1 MPIVSWCPKGCY
13 IANHHVWVPERN
25 KEEEEEET
33 PADFHLYLIGQHYHM
48 ATRWHQERL
57 EN

>member
-1 MPIVSWCPKGCY
+1 MPIFSWCPKGCY

-33 PADFHLYLIGQHYHM
+33 QQISTYISLANSITWPPADFK
-48 ATRWHQERL
+48 ED
-57 EN
+57 